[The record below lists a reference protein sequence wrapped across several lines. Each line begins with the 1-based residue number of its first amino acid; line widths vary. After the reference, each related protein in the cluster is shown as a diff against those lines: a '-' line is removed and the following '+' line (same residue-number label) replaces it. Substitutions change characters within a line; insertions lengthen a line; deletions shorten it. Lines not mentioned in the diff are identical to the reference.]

1 MTEEQAILIS
11 IILNM
16 AVDGKCDLSQLSPNV
31 AAFIEGTLEDY
42 NEEDPEER
50 QVLYWYAHEALDVVP
65 KRKLH

>member
-1 MTEEQAILIS
+1 MTEQEAILIS

-31 AAFIEGTLEDY
+31 AAFVEGTVADY
-42 NEEDPEER
+42 YQDPDDNE
-50 QVLYWYAHEALDVVP
+50 VLYWYAHEALDNVS

>member
-1 MTEEQAILIS
+1 MMTEQEAILIS

-31 AAFIEGTLEDY
+31 AAFVEGTVEDY
-42 NEEDPEER
+42 NEDPEES
-50 QVLYWYAHEALDVVP
+50 QVLYWYAHEALDVVT

>member
-1 MTEEQAILIS
+1 MTEQEAILIS

-42 NEEDPEER
+42 YDDPEEN

-65 KRKLH
+65 KHKLH

>member
-1 MTEEQAILIS
+1 MTEQEAILIS

-31 AAFIEGTLEDY
+31 AAFIEGTVEDY
-42 NEEDPEER
+42 NEDPEES
-50 QVLYWYAHEALDVVP
+50 QVLYWYAYEALDVVP

>member
-1 MTEEQAILIS
+1 MTEQEAILIS

-31 AAFIEGTLEDY
+31 AAFVEGTVEDY
-42 NEEDPEER
+42 NEDPEES

>member
-1 MTEEQAILIS
+1 MTEQEAILIS

-31 AAFIEGTLEDY
+31 AAFIEGAVEDY
-42 NEEDPEER
+42 YDDPEDNE
-50 QVLYWYAHEALDVVP
+50 VLYWYAHESLDNVS